1 MLQRHHQIGGHDEGK
16 THLKNGYIILINI
29 FKRPPMPLRERT
41 GIFQPFSALSG
52 LHEAILA
59 EQQCHSEQQ
68 RHSDKV
74 KSQKGNLK

>member
-1 MLQRHHQIGGHDEGK
+1 MDTLSLSTYSNTSAHA
-16 THLKNGYIILINI
+16 
-29 FKRPPMPLRERT
+29 FKERA

-59 EQQCHSEQQ
+59 EQQCHSE

-74 KSQKGNLK
+74 KSQKGKLK